1 MPLRSLHFA
10 QLNFL
15 LLLLLLC
22 GDIHPNPGPTPRA
35 AGDPT
40 ITLITDHLRLLNW
53 NVCGIDRKL
62 QSLPEFFTLHNV
74 HVAILTK
81 TRRTLSHA
89 SLSTS
94 YTFHFSSHIDSTA
107 ASYFLAPHLREWGVC
122 IAIEDGLAFQP
133 ALVPRPFEFRLLQ
146 GALTLRGPAHST
158 IVLHILAIYAP
169 ANQQQKATFWLDL
182 TNYLKTFAPPIL
194 SKPTQHLLLG
204 GDWNS

>member
-1 MPLRSLHFA
+1 MFVVLIASSSLY
-10 QLNFL
+10 LNS
-15 LLLLLLC
+15 LLC
-22 GDIHPNPGPTPRA
+22 TMFI
-35 AGDPT
+35 
-40 ITLITDHLRLLNW
+40 
-53 NVCGIDRKL
+53 
-62 QSLPEFFTLHNV
+62 
-74 HVAILTK
+74 VAILTE

-94 YTFHFSSHIDSTA
+94 THLDGYTFHFSSHIDSTA

-122 IAIEDGLAFQP
+122 IAIKDGLAFQP
-133 ALVPRPFEFRLLQ
+133 ALVPRHFESRLLQ

-169 ANQQQKATFWLDL
+169 ANQQQKAIFWLNL

-204 GDWNS
+204 GD